1 MIKLKC
7 FLKIFKNIHIFSL
20 MEDNKVTK
28 QCKSKKNSKVV
39 NKKNDKNGVKIELS
53 DSSNDLS
60 SESSNNSV
68 NNIPLCQEINYDVN
82 MTMNNNNKVKVE
94 VKSQSQPQSQSP
106 NSIKSEENDT
116 DGSYDTDDK
125 NKEYDKFEGDDGT
138 EVLKHFL
145 KPKVSP
151 SYQQEIDK
159 LEQLV
164 NMIRRIPISD
174 DIEKRAH
181 VIGQLKDTL
190 TIVLNQSKE
199 LINEMKK
206 MSRRNSYLKNN
217 ISLAAFLLD
226 KCKQDVPETDE
237 EFDEMYN

>member
-1 MIKLKC
+1 
-7 FLKIFKNIHIFSL
+7 

-28 QCKSKKNSKVV
+28 QRKSKKNSKVV
-39 NKKNDKNGVKIELS
+39 NKKDDKNNVKNDVKNGVKIELS
-53 DSSNDLS
+53 DSSN
-60 SESSNNSV
+60 ESSNNSV

-94 VKSQSQPQSQSP
+94 VKSQSQSQSY
-106 NSIKSEENDT
+106 NSIKSEDNDIDNDTENDT
-116 DGSYDTDDK
+116 ENDTDDK

-138 EVLKHFL
+138 EVLKNFL

-164 NMIRRIPISD
+164 SMIRRIPISD
-174 DIEKRAH
+174 DVEKRAH

>member
-1 MIKLKC
+1 MA
-7 FLKIFKNIHIFSL
+7 
-20 MEDNKVTK
+20 DNKVTK
-28 QCKSKKNSKVV
+28 QRKTKKNSKLV
-39 NKKNDKNGVKIELS
+39 NNDNNDDVKIEIS
-53 DSSNDLS
+53 DSYNDLS
-60 SESSNNSV
+60 NNNV

-94 VKSQSQPQSQSP
+94 VKSQSH
-106 NSIKSEENDT
+106 NSIKTEENDT
-116 DGSYDTDDK
+116 DSSDDTDVK

-138 EVLKHFL
+138 EVLKNFL

-164 NMIRRIPISD
+164 SMIRRIPISD

>member
-1 MIKLKC
+1 MA
-7 FLKIFKNIHIFSL
+7 
-20 MEDNKVTK
+20 DNKVTK
-28 QCKSKKNSKVV
+28 QRKTKKNSKLV
-39 NKKNDKNGVKIELS
+39 NNDDVNDVKIEIS

-60 SESSNNSV
+60 NNNV

-94 VKSQSQPQSQSP
+94 VKSQSH
-106 NSIKSEENDT
+106 NSIKTEENDT
-116 DGSYDTDDK
+116 DSSDDTDVK

-138 EVLKHFL
+138 EVLKNFL

-151 SYQQEIDK
+151 TYQQEIDK

-164 NMIRRIPISD
+164 SMIRRIPISD